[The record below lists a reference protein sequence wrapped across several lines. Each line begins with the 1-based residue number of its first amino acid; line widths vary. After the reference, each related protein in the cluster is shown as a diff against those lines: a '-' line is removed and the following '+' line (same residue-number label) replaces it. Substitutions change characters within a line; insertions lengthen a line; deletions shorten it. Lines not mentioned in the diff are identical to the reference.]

1 VQDAPGTWRK
11 YADEEHKVPY
21 YHNVD
26 TQQSQYNVPP
36 SCAWVKGFMEGS
48 TLYTNTI
55 THQAKWTLLK
65 ALAWKQLHNG
75 ETNTCGR
82 CQQWCIAPGD
92 AQWLLFASTRSGG
105 AARKDNSNGVSRV
118 PAL

>member
-1 VQDAPGTWRK
+1 LHSQDAPGTWRK
-11 YADEEHKVPY
+11 HADEEHNVPF

-26 TQQSQYNVPP
+26 TKQSQYNVPP

-55 THQAKWTLLK
+55 THQAKWTLPK
-65 ALAWKQLHNG
+65 ALAWKQLHNA

-82 CQQWCIAPGD
+82 CPHGALGEMKST
-92 AQWLLFASTRSGG
+92 ASA
-105 AARKDNSNGVSRV
+105 AAR
-118 PAL
+118 AC